1 MELWRFKEIFDLY
14 YDKIRSYAYYR
25 TGDLQLSE
33 DIVQDAFMK
42 LWERR
47 EKINEATVKPLVY
60 KIAENSIKNYF
71 KHKKAEFNFVLKM
84 HPSRLSEP
92 ADFMLE
98 QEEFNRFLNKTL
110 AEIPEKSRVVFLM
123 NRVEKLTYSEIANCL
138 NVSVKTVEKRMGEA
152 LKIIR
157 RRIRYKL

>member
-1 MELWRFKEIFDLY
+1 VKYQKFKEIFDLY
-14 YDKIRSYAYYR
+14 YEKVRSFAYYK
-25 TGDLQLSE
+25 TGNLQLSE
-33 DIVQDAFMK
+33 DIVQDTFLK

-60 KIAENSIKNYF
+60 TMAENSIKNYF

-84 HPSRLSEP
+84 DTKLVSES

-98 QEEFNRFLNKTL
+98 QEEFNCFLNKTL
-110 AEIPEKSRVVFLM
+110 ADIPEKSRVIFLM
-123 NRVEKLTYSEIANCL
+123 NRIDKLTYSEIATCL
-138 NVSVKTVEKRMGEA
+138 NISVKTVEKRMGIA

-157 RRIRYKL
+157 KRIRYKL

>member
-1 MELWRFKEIFDLY
+1 VEHSKFKEIFDLY
-14 YDKIRSYAYYR
+14 YEKVRSFAYYK
-25 TGDLQLSE
+25 TGNLQLSE
-33 DIVQDAFMK
+33 DIVQDTFMK

-47 EKINEATVKPLVY
+47 DKINESTVKPLVY
-60 KIAENSIKNYF
+60 TMAENSIKNYF
-71 KHKKAEFNFVLKM
+71 KHKKAAFNFVLKM
-84 HPSRLSEP
+84 DKNIVTEP

-123 NRVEKLTYSEIANCL
+123 NRIDKLTYTEIATCL
-138 NVSVKTVEKRMGEA
+138 NVSVKTVEKRMTIA

-157 RRIRYKL
+157 KRIRYKL